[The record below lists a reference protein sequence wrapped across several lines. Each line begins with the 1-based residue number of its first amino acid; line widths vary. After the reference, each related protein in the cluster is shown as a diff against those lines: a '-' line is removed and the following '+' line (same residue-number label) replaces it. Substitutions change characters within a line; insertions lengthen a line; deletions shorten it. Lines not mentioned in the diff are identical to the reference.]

1 MLMFVRACAG
11 STGGGFKVSRIV
23 ILFRMFH
30 KELAH
35 FIHPRLVKNVHMNG
49 RVLKDETVDGVKV
62 YLGAYIIIFAVS
74 VLVVSLENR
83 DPVTNFTAVAAT
95 MNNIGPGL
103 SLVGP
108 TANYGFLSPLSKYVL
123 MFDMLAG
130 RLELYPMLLLFA
142 PTTWRN
148 K

>member
-1 MLMFVRACAG
+1 
-11 STGGGFKVSRIV
+11 GGFKVSRV
-23 ILFRMFH
+23 MILFRVFH

-49 RVLKDETVDGVKV
+49 KVLKDETVDGVKV
-62 YLGAYIIIFAVS
+62 YLGAYIIIFVVS

-103 SLVGP
+103 SMVGP
-108 TANYGFLSPLSKYVL
+108 TANFGFLSPLSKYVL